1 MKKKILNPYSYSH
14 NFCFLFDSE
23 NIHDESLDQEES
35 LRFICCG
42 RLGVPSKKKKNRC
55 SRAMER
61 EEQSETITLDDT
73 GNE

>member
-42 RLGVPSKKKKNRC
+42 RLGVPSKKKKIDVAERWSAKNNQKQ
-55 SRAMER
+55 SR
-61 EEQSETITLDDT
+61 
-73 GNE
+73 

>member
-14 NFCFLFDSE
+14 NFFFLFDSE

-42 RLGVPSKKKKNRC
+42 RLGVPSKKKKK
-55 SRAMER
+55 SM
-61 EEQSETITLDDT
+61 
-73 GNE
+73 

>member
-14 NFCFLFDSE
+14 NFFFFLIQKIFTINLSIRKNRCDLFVAAGWAS
-23 NIHDESLDQEES
+23 HQ
-35 LRFICCG
+35 
-42 RLGVPSKKKKNRC
+42 KKKNRC